1 MAGALDF
8 NRFELVA
15 QRVWSE
21 SNLDEKKR
29 LINELMI
36 NRLAYPKK
44 ADKFRQDIAKAT
56 SPVTVDRLASDLVL
70 IQSGDRVIR

>member
-1 MAGALDF
+1 MSGTVDF
-8 NRFELVA
+8 NRFEHVA
-15 QRVWSE
+15 QVVWKE
-21 SNLDEKKR
+21 PDLETKKK

>member
-36 NRLAYPKK
+36 NHLAFPKK